1 MNRCSLGVK
10 IPILENT
17 GRYRFPEILIEVRAA
32 FLELALRKN
41 ARRMLAKNA
50 RKSEEKLRIVSPPW
64 CLGAGSST
72 ARVASPAKAEP
83 PPKFWRITVSC
94 KEDIQLVEHKLR
106 RLYGT
111 IDGQGCQ
118 ALLTTEYQQWKNT
131 VLRHFLNHSGDAA
144 GVRLLDASLS
154 DNV

>member
-1 MNRCSLGVK
+1 MLVFRCQHWIEPLQSWGQDTDSGKYRPVPISSL
-10 IPILENT
+10 LS
-17 GRYRFPEILIEVRAA
+17 
-32 FLELALRKN
+32 
-41 ARRMLAKNA
+41 AKKKA
-50 RKSEEKLRIVSPPW
+50 KKKLRIVSPPW

-106 RLYGT
+106 RLYST